1 MATKVIKVS
10 YETGAKVYCKVQRIS
25 DGYFLSDADG
35 TFALSPADP
44 FLAMTESTVC
54 PGLFETTEAR
64 TAWAAGSYFVY
75 FYDQVGATPS
85 LTDDQPLLSSGP
97 MFVDTAD
104 GEVTLTTLDADVA
117 AITISSTTITTTLI
131 GLRAEIRRAVDF
143 LSDVLKKLAVILSQ
157 VLDLEKKIRRG
168 AEK

>member
-1 MATKVIKVS
+1 
-10 YETGAKVYCKVQRIS
+10 
-25 DGYFLSDADG
+25 
-35 TFALSPADP
+35 
-44 FLAMTESTVC
+44 
-54 PGLFETTEAR
+54 
-64 TAWAAGSYFVY
+64 
-75 FYDQVGATPS
+75 
-85 LTDDQPLLSSGP
+85 